1 MSHNGHGH
9 NMKLKEILKATG
21 AKDWKEA
28 VARFGFGE
36 MFGLEHNQWFDF
48 IIRLS
53 TPEEIRRILPLPW
66 QYGNFDGEKLAEAL
80 AALHEAGR
88 IMYLEFGRRGSPELH
103 VFMRNPEGD
112 REPLTDLLQM
122 FGPDELEEYGPY
134 GIRAWW
140 D

>member
-1 MSHNGHGH
+1 MSDNGH

-28 VARFGFGE
+28 VVRLGYGE
-36 MFGLEHNQWFDF
+36 MFGLDDDQWFDF

-53 TPEEIRRILPLPW
+53 KPEEVMRILPLPW
-66 QYGNFDGEKLAEAL
+66 QYGNFEGEKLAEVL
-80 AALHEAGR
+80 ASL
-88 IMYLEFGRRGSPELH
+88 IQSNTVMYIEFGRRGSPELH
-103 VFMRNPEGD
+103 VFL
-112 REPLTDLLQM
+112 REPGVNREPVTDLLKM
-122 FGPDELEEYGPY
+122 FNPDELEEYGPY